1 MIFRSRDVEKSGTG
15 FQRVNEYCNQQN
27 IKWSFRKEA
36 YGFFFEFFRLNVPQ
50 SVPQY
55 VPQRVPQNVPQSVPQ
70 DVPQNILQNSING
83 INKGKGNR
91 YSSEDIKSSILKLV
105 IENPKI
111 SRKAIG
117 EKLGISSKTVGRK
130 ISEMKNISYEG
141 RDSNGSWKV
150 NK

>member
-1 MIFRSRDVEKSGTG
+1 MLFRSRDVEKSGTG

-36 YGFFFEFFRLNVPQ
+36 YGFFFEFFRLNT
-50 SVPQY
+50 
-55 VPQRVPQNVPQSVPQ
+55 PQSVPQ
-70 DVPQNILQNSING
+70 DVPQSVPQNSINV

-130 ISEMKNISYEG
+130 ISEMKNISYDG
-141 RDSNGSWKV
+141 RGSNGSWKV
-150 NK
+150 NSSE